1 MLIRRSRSASQHRV
15 ALTLACIA
23 AVLAAGCATTDNAS
37 TLSKVQEITRS
48 QTGKDI
54 VAQRTDADRAAVEQ
68 RVRELLAKTLSVD
81 DAVQIALLNNR
92 GLQASLATL
101 GIADAEL
108 LEASRLPNP
117 GLTLTR
123 PQSGGALSLEHSL
136 HYSLARLVMFPF
148 LRDTEQSRFEQ
159 TQRAVAL
166 DVLTLAADAR
176 KAYYSALAANE
187 MLRYTQQ
194 VQTAAEASAELA
206 RRMTQAGNFNKLQQ
220 AREQA
225 FYADAAL
232 SASRAQQASVSARE
246 RLTRLMGL
254 WGDQTNFVLPERL
267 PDVPT
272 AIMDRPDIERQ
283 ALSQRLDVLSDK
295 FGAERMARNLGLTRR
310 TRFINLLDLGIVRSA
325 SETGR
330 AQLGYELTI
339 ELPLFDW
346 GESRI
351 EKAEAFYMQAV
362 NRAAHTA
369 VNARSEV
376 REAYQAYRA
385 AYDIARHFRDEI
397 VPTAKRIS
405 EENMLRYNGML
416 IGVFELLAD
425 ARAQITSVNGAIAA
439 RRDFWIAEADLNM
452 AMVGKP
458 SLAQV
463 SNVSAAGSASGASGA
478 H

>member
-1 MLIRRSRSASQHRV
+1 
-15 ALTLACIA
+15 
-23 AVLAAGCATTDNAS
+23 
-37 TLSKVQEITRS
+37 
-48 QTGKDI
+48 
-54 VAQRTDADRAAVEQ
+54 
-68 RVRELLAKTLSVD
+68 VRELLAKTLSVD

-108 LEASRLPNP
+108 LEASRLHNP

-232 SASRAQQASVSARE
+232 NASRAQQAIVSARE

-310 TRFINLLDLGIVRSA
+310 TRFINLLDLGVVRSA

-425 ARAQITSVNGAIAA
+425 ARAQITSVNGTIAA

-458 SLAQV
+458 SLAQI